1 MCLSS
6 SVVPNSGTH
15 LPGLSSLGLGEGGGS
30 LSPGGP
36 WPLSVGARAAI
47 LAATDVSRS
56 SSGSGK
62 RKECSSSSSR
72 RRQVL
77 LRHCVSVLRVSD
89 QQSTVCHEDPC
100 KPLHIAAGVTLHSK
114 EPDRGGRGV
123 VWLSVGGNTC

>member
-1 MCLSS
+1 M
-6 SVVPNSGTH
+6 PNSGTH
-15 LPGLSSLGLGEGGGS
+15 LPGLSSLGLGAGGGS

-47 LAATDVSRS
+47 LTVTDVSRS

-62 RKECSSSSSR
+62 RKECSSSSR

>member
-15 LPGLSSLGLGEGGGS
+15 LPGRSSSGLGVGGAS
-30 LSPGGP
+30 QDPGGP

-47 LAATDVSRS
+47 LAAIDVSS
-56 SSGSGK
+56 K
-62 RKECSSSSSR
+62 RKECSSSM

-77 LRHCVSVLRVSD
+77 LRHCVTVLRVSD

-100 KPLHIAAGVTLHSK
+100 KPIHIGVTLH
-114 EPDRGGRGV
+114 
-123 VWLSVGGNTC
+123 